1 MIRRFLAAAI
11 VLGAWSGVNL
21 YATSEPTF
29 VSGVEDTLPGAQM
42 GAFSD
47 IIFSLTGSGLTLDT
61 AAGQWNTFD
70 SGVVNQNNTNTPAY
84 FDNVSANGADENVGF
99 CLTTANCG
107 SATQT
112 AGASLNEY
120 LSDTGDTSIPA
131 PGFYF
136 TSTGSVTF
144 SLLASLAGSN
154 NSTESVGVYD
164 MTSHAVT
171 WVILDDVLQ
180 NGGVVNTSA
189 FPSDSFQLIYEVG
202 TAGTF
207 FYSDQTTGFVNGVHD
222 IPADN
227 RYALFSESEGVPEPA
242 TMALFGIGALALG
255 MVGRLRKR
263 RG

>member
-1 MIRRFLAAAI
+1 
-11 VLGAWSGVNL
+11 
-21 YATSEPTF
+21 
-29 VSGVEDTLPGAQM
+29 M

-47 IIFSLTGSGLTLDT
+47 IIFSLAGSGLTLDSP
-61 AAGQWNTFD
+61 GDQWNAF
-70 SGVVNQNNTNTPAY
+70 SAGVVNQNNTNSPAF
-84 FDNVSANGADENVGF
+84 FDNTTPNGANENIGF

-107 SATQT
+107 SNTET

-120 LSDTGDTSIPA
+120 LSETGNTSIPP

-144 SLLASLAGSN
+144 SLLASLAGAST

-189 FPSDSFQLIYEVG
+189 FPSDNFQLIFEVG

-227 RYALFSESEGVPEPA
+227 RYALFSESQGVPEPA

-255 MVGRLRKR
+255 MVGRLRR
-263 RG
+263 RRS

>member
-1 MIRRFLAAAI
+1 
-11 VLGAWSGVNL
+11 
-21 YATSEPTF
+21 
-29 VSGVEDTLPGAQM
+29 M

-47 IIFSLTGSGLTLDT
+47 IIFSLAGSGLTLDSP
-61 AAGQWNTFD
+61 GDQWNAF
-70 SGVVNQNNTNTPAY
+70 SAGVVNQNNTNSPAY
-84 FDNVSANGADENVGF
+84 FDNTTPNGANENIGF

-107 SATQT
+107 SSTET
-112 AGASLNEY
+112 AGASQNEY
-120 LSDTGDTSIPA
+120 LSDTGNAEIPA

-189 FPSDSFQLIYEVG
+189 FPSDNFQLIFEVG

-227 RYALFSESEGVPEPA
+227 RYALFSESQGVPEPA

-255 MVGRLRKR
+255 MVGRLRR
-263 RG
+263 RRS